1 MTSSAV
7 STGIDAVAVARRLV
21 DTAGGAIEAAVSHA
35 AEVTDGGADI
45 DDHQVHTERIAY
57 LATQVRAAG
66 ALVASSEGLRAASV
80 RDEQQEDAA
89 LVYAAEATHALR
101 SAIEASRDDFGI
113 DDAAHALDDAE
124 LRAAVRAGLDQSR
137 VRELGRRAIAS
148 LGVNNLDLRDDAAML
163 TRETARDFA
172 RHEVA
177 PIAQDIHR
185 QDLLV
190 PDSLIERFSA
200 LGFFGASIPEQYGGT
215 GMGYLPMVVMT
226 EELSAASLGAAGSLH
241 TRPEILAHALQ
252 AGGTDAQKE
261 EWLPKLASG
270 EVLVAIGVTE
280 PDVGSDNANLQVR
293 ATPTDVDGV
302 RGWRINGAKAWSTFS
317 GRANVISMLVR
328 TNPNLEAAGRGLS
341 VLIVPKD
348 PHYGHE
354 WTQTQPEGGS
364 MSATANPTPGY
375 RGMHSFTV
383 AIDNYFVP
391 HANLVGEDA
400 GMGRGFALQMG
411 GFAVGRLQT
420 GGRACG
426 VAQASLEKACQYVA
440 QREQFGKP
448 IGEYQ
453 LTQYRIGEMVARLA
467 AARQLT
473 YAAAHDFDSRGLPAP
488 MAKLLAC
495 DVAVNVS
502 QAAQQLHGGWGYSE
516 EDPISRYVSDA
527 LVLPIFEGVKPIL
540 ELKVVGRQL
549 LAAAVGR

>member
-1 MTSSAV
+1 MTNSGV

-21 DTAGGAIEAAVSHA
+21 DAAGDAIDAAIAHA
-35 AEVTDGGADI
+35 AEVTDGGAAI

-66 ALVASSEGLRAASV
+66 ALVASSEGLREAGV
-80 RDEQQEDAA
+80 RDEQQEGAA

-101 SAIEASRDDFGI
+101 SAIEAARDDFGI
-113 DDAAHALDDAE
+113 DAAADALDAAE

-137 VRELGRRAIAS
+137 VRALGRRAIAS

-163 TRETARDFA
+163 TRETARDFG
-172 RHEVA
+172 RNEVA

-190 PDSLIERFSA
+190 PDSLIERFSS

-252 AGGTDAQKE
+252 TGGTDAQKE

-280 PDVGSDNANLQVR
+280 PDVGSDNANLQAR

-354 WTQTQPEGGS
+354 WTQSQPEGGS

-473 YAAAHDFDSRGLPAP
+473 YAAADNFDSRGLPAP

-495 DVAVNVS
+495 DVAVSVS

-527 LVLPIFEGVKPIL
+527 LVLPIFEGVKPVL

-549 LAAAVGR
+549 LAAAAG

>member
-1 MTSSAV
+1 M
-7 STGIDAVAVARRLV
+7 
-21 DTAGGAIEAAVSHA
+21 
-35 AEVTDGGADI
+35 
-45 DDHQVHTERIAY
+45 
-57 LATQVRAAG
+57 
-66 ALVASSEGLRAASV
+66 
-80 RDEQQEDAA
+80 
-89 LVYAAEATHALR
+89 
-101 SAIEASRDDFGI
+101 
-113 DDAAHALDDAE
+113 
-124 LRAAVRAGLDQSR
+124 
-137 VRELGRRAIAS
+137 
-148 LGVNNLDLRDDAAML
+148 
-163 TRETARDFA
+163 
-172 RHEVA
+172 
-177 PIAQDIHR
+177 
-185 QDLLV
+185 
-190 PDSLIERFSA
+190 
-200 LGFFGASIPEQYGGT
+200 
-215 GMGYLPMVVMT
+215 
-226 EELSAASLGAAGSLH
+226 
-241 TRPEILAHALQ
+241 
-252 AGGTDAQKE
+252 
-261 EWLPKLASG
+261 
-270 EVLVAIGVTE
+270 
-280 PDVGSDNANLQVR
+280 
-293 ATPTDVDGV
+293 
-302 RGWRINGAKAWSTFS
+302 
-317 GRANVISMLVR
+317 
-328 TNPNLEAAGRGLS
+328 
-341 VLIVPKD
+341 LIVPKD

-383 AIDNYFVP
+383 AIDNYFVR
-391 HANLVGEDA
+391 HANLVGEDD

-495 DVAVNVS
+495 DVAVSVS

-549 LAAAVGR
+549 LAAAAG

>member
-1 MTSSAV
+1 MTISGV

-21 DTAGGAIEAAVSHA
+21 DAAGDAIDAAIAHA
-35 AEVTDGGADI
+35 AEVTDGGAAI

-66 ALVASSEGLRAASV
+66 ALVASSEGLREAGV

-89 LVYAAEATHALR
+89 LVYAAEATHVLR
-101 SAIEASRDDFGI
+101 SAIEAARDDFGI
-113 DDAAHALDDAE
+113 DDAADALDDAE
-124 LRAAVRAGLDQSR
+124 LRSAVRAGLNESR
-137 VRELGRRAIAS
+137 VRGLGRRAIAS

-172 RHEVA
+172 RNEVA

-190 PDSLIERFSA
+190 PDSLIERFSS

-252 AGGTDAQKE
+252 TGGTDAQKE

-280 PDVGSDNANLQVR
+280 PDVGSDNANLQAR

-328 TNPNLEAAGRGLS
+328 TNPNPEAAGRGLS

-348 PHYGHE
+348 PHYGYE

-473 YAAAHDFDSRGLPAP
+473 YAAADNFDSRGLPAP

-495 DVAVNVS
+495 DVAVSVS

-527 LVLPIFEGVKPIL
+527 LVLPIFEGVKPVL

-549 LAAAVGR
+549 LAAAAG

>member
-1 MTSSAV
+1 MTS
-7 STGIDAVAVARRLV
+7 TGVDIDAVVVARSLVDAAGSAIDAAVAHAAGV
-21 DTAGGAIEAAVSHA
+21 TEGGAL
-35 AEVTDGGADI
+35 I

-57 LATQVRAAG
+57 LATQVRAAS
-66 ALVASSEGLRAASV
+66 ALVASSEALREAGV

-101 SAIEASRDDFGI
+101 SAIEAARDDFGI
-113 DDAAHALDDAE
+113 DAAADALDAPE
-124 LRAAVRAGLDQSR
+124 LRSAVRAGLDESR
-137 VRELGRRAIAS
+137 VRALGRRALAS

-163 TRETARDFA
+163 TRETAREFA
-172 RHEVA
+172 RNEVA
-177 PIAQDIHR
+177 PIAQEIHR
-185 QDLLV
+185 EDLLV
-190 PDSLIERFSA
+190 PDSLLDRFSS

-241 TRPEILAHALQ
+241 TRPEILAHALLT
-252 AGGTDAQKE
+252 GGTDGQKE

-328 TNPNLEAAGRGLS
+328 TNPNPEAAGRGLS

-348 PHYGHE
+348 AHYGHE

-400 GMGRGFALQMG
+400 GLGRGFALQMG

-426 VAQASLEKACQYVA
+426 VAQASLEKACQYVT

-453 LTQYRIGEMVARLA
+453 LTQFRIGEMVARLA

-473 YAAAHDFDSRGLPAP
+473 YAAANDFNSRGLPAP

-495 DVAVNVS
+495 DVAVDVS

-549 LAAAVGR
+549 LAAAASR

>member
-1 MTSSAV
+1 MA
-7 STGIDAVAVARRLV
+7 STGVDIDAVSVARTLVDAAGAAIDAAVA
-21 DTAGGAIEAAVSHA
+21 HA
-35 AEVTDGGADI
+35 AEVTEGGALI
-45 DDHQVHTERIAY
+45 DDYQVHTERIAY
-57 LATQVRAAG
+57 LATQVRAAS
-66 ALVASSEGLRAASV
+66 ALVASSEALREAGV
-80 RDEQQEDAA
+80 HDEQQEDAA
-89 LVYAAEATHALR
+89 LVYAAEATHTLR
-101 SAIEASRDDFGI
+101 SAIEAARDDFGI
-113 DDAAHALDDAE
+113 DDAASALHERE
-124 LRAAVRAGLDQSR
+124 LRTAVRAGLDESR
-137 VRELGRRAIAS
+137 VRALGRRAIAS

-163 TRETARDFA
+163 TRETAREFA
-172 RHEVA
+172 RNEVV
-177 PIAQDIHR
+177 PIAQEIHR

-190 PDSLIERFSA
+190 PDSLIERFSS

-241 TRPEILAHALQ
+241 TRPEILAHALLT
-252 AGGTDAQKE
+252 GGTDAQKE

-280 PDVGSDNANLQVR
+280 PDVGSDNANLPGR
-293 ATPTDVDGV
+293 ATPTTGDGV
-302 RGWRINGAKAWSTFS
+302 QGWRINGAKAWSTFS
-317 GRANVISMLVR
+317 GRADVISMLVR
-328 TNPNLEAAGRGLS
+328 TNPNPEAAGRGLS

-354 WTQTQPEGGS
+354 WTQPQPEGGS

-391 HANLVGEDA
+391 HANLVGEDE

-426 VAQASLEKACQYVA
+426 VAQASLEKACQYVT

-453 LTQYRIGEMVARLA
+453 LTQFRIGEMVARLA

-495 DVAVNVS
+495 ETSTATS

-516 EDPISRYVSDA
+516 EDPIARYVSDA

-549 LAAAVGR
+549 LAAAAGR

>member
-1 MTSSAV
+1 MTS
-7 STGIDAVAVARRLV
+7 TGVDIDAVAVARNLV
-21 DTAGGAIEAAVSHA
+21 DAAGSAIDAAVAHA
-35 AEVTDGGADI
+35 AEVTEGGALI

-57 LATQVRAAG
+57 LATQVRAAS
-66 ALVASSEGLRAASV
+66 ALVASSEGLREAGV

-101 SAIEASRDDFGI
+101 SAIEAARDDFGI
-113 DDAAHALDDAE
+113 DAAADALDAPE
-124 LRAAVRAGLDQSR
+124 LRSAVRAGLDESR
-137 VRELGRRAIAS
+137 VRALGRRALAS

-163 TRETARDFA
+163 TRETAREFA
-172 RHEVA
+172 RNEVA
-177 PIAQDIHR
+177 PIAQEIHR
-185 QDLLV
+185 EDLLV
-190 PDSLIERFSA
+190 PDSLLDRFSS

-241 TRPEILAHALQ
+241 TRPEILAHALLT
-252 AGGTDAQKE
+252 GGTDAQQE

-328 TNPNLEAAGRGLS
+328 TNPNPEAAGRGLS

-348 PHYGHE
+348 AHYGHE

-426 VAQASLEKACQYVA
+426 VAQASLEKACQYVT

-453 LTQYRIGEMVARLA
+453 LTQFRIGEMVARLA

-495 DVAVNVS
+495 DVAVDVS

-549 LAAAVGR
+549 LAAAASR

>member
-1 MTSSAV
+1 MTNSGV

-21 DTAGGAIEAAVSHA
+21 DAAGDAIDAAVAHA
-35 AEVTDGGADI
+35 AEVTDGGAAI

-66 ALVASSEGLRAASV
+66 ALVASSEGLREAGV

-101 SAIEASRDDFGI
+101 SAIEAARDDFGI
-113 DDAAHALDDAE
+113 DAAADALDDAE
-124 LRAAVRAGLDQSR
+124 LRAAVRAGLDESR
-137 VRELGRRAIAS
+137 VRGLGRRAIAS

-172 RHEVA
+172 RNEVA

-190 PDSLIERFSA
+190 PDSLIERFSS

-252 AGGTDAQKE
+252 TGGTDAQKE

-328 TNPNLEAAGRGLS
+328 TNPNREAAGRGLS

-473 YAAAHDFDSRGLPAP
+473 YAAADNFDSRGLPAP

-495 DVAVNVS
+495 DVAVSVS

-527 LVLPIFEGVKPIL
+527 LVLPIFEGVKPVL

-549 LAAAVGR
+549 LAAAAG

>member
-1 MTSSAV
+1 MTNSGV

-21 DTAGGAIEAAVSHA
+21 DAAGDAIDAAVAHA
-35 AEVTDGGADI
+35 AGVTDGGAAI

-66 ALVASSEGLRAASV
+66 ALVASSEGLREAGV

-89 LVYAAEATHALR
+89 LVYAAEATHVLR
-101 SAIEASRDDFGI
+101 SAIEVARDDFGI
-113 DDAAHALDDAE
+113 DDAADALDAAE
-124 LRAAVRAGLDQSR
+124 LRSAVRAGLDQSR
-137 VRELGRRAIAS
+137 VRGLGRRAIAS

-163 TRETARDFA
+163 TRETARDFG
-172 RHEVA
+172 RNEVA

-185 QDLLV
+185 RDLLV
-190 PDSLIERFSA
+190 PDSLIERFSS

-252 AGGTDAQKE
+252 TGGTDAQKE

-391 HANLVGEDA
+391 HSNLVGEDA

-426 VAQASLEKACQYVA
+426 VAQASLEKACQYVS

-473 YAAAHDFDSRGLPAP
+473 YAAADNFDSRGLPAP

-495 DVAVNVS
+495 DVAVSVS

-527 LVLPIFEGVKPIL
+527 LVLPIFEGVKPVL

-549 LAAAVGR
+549 LAAAAG

>member
-1 MTSSAV
+1 MT
-7 STGIDAVAVARRLV
+7 TTELNAVATARSLV
-21 DTAGGAIEAAVSHA
+21 DASQRVVDAALARTAEL
-35 AEVTDGGADI
+35 TDGGAAI
-45 DDHQVHTERIAY
+45 DDHQVLVERVAY
-57 LATQVRAAG
+57 LATQ
-66 ALVASSEGLRAASV
+66 LRAARELVAYVERLAEAGV
-80 RDEQQEDAA
+80 RDAQSETAA

-101 SAIEASRDDFGI
+101 STLEAAGDDLAV
-113 DDAAHALDDAE
+113 AAGTAE
-124 LRAAVRAGLDQSR
+124 LETPELGAAVRSGLDEAR
-137 VRELGRRAIAS
+137 VRELGRQAIVT
-148 LGVNNLDLRDDAAML
+148 LGVNNIDLEDEVATL
-163 TRETARDFA
+163 TREVARDFA
-172 RHEVA
+172 RNEVA
-177 PIAQDIHR
+177 PRAQEIHR
-185 QDLLV
+185 KDLLV
-190 PDSLIERFSA
+190 PDDIIARFA
-200 LGFFGASIPEQYGGT
+200 AQGFFGSSIPEEYGGT
-215 GMGYLPMVVMT
+215 GMGFLPMVVMT

-252 AGGTDAQKE
+252 VGGTEAQKR

-280 PDVGSDNANLQVR
+280 PDVGSDNAHLQTR
-293 ATPTDVDGV
+293 ATPAEVDGV
-302 RGWRINGAKAWSTFS
+302 RGWRLNGSKAWSTFS
-317 GRANVISMLVR
+317 GRADVISMLVR
-328 TNPNLEAAGRGLS
+328 TDPDPAAAGRGLS

-354 WTQTQPEGGS
+354 WRQTQPEGGS
-364 MSATANPTPGY
+364 MTGTANPTPGY

-391 HANLVGEDA
+391 HENLIGEDA

-426 VAQASLEKACQYVA
+426 VAQASLEKACQYVT

-453 LTQYRIGEMVARLA
+453 LTQHRIGEIVARIA

-473 YAAAHDFDSRGLPAP
+473 YASARDFDPRGDAAP

-495 DVAVNVS
+495 DIAVATS

-516 EDPISRYVSDA
+516 EDPIARYVVDA

-549 LAAAVGR
+549 LAAAGS

>member
-21 DTAGGAIEAAVSHA
+21 DAAVGAIEAAVSHA
-35 AEVTDGGADI
+35 AEVTSGGADI

-66 ALVASSEGLRAASV
+66 ALVASSEGLREAGV
-80 RDEQQEDAA
+80 RDEQQADAA

-113 DDAAHALDDAE
+113 DAAADALDAAE
-124 LRAAVRAGLDQSR
+124 LRAAVRAGLDESR

-241 TRPEILAHALQ
+241 TRPEILAHALLT
-252 AGGTDAQKE
+252 GGTDAQKE
-261 EWLPKLASG
+261 EWLPKLAAG

-473 YAAAHDFDSRGLPAP
+473 YAAAHNFDSRGLPAP

-527 LVLPIFEGVKPIL
+527 LVLPIFEGVKPVL

-549 LAAAVGR
+549 LAAAAG

>member
-1 MTSSAV
+1 MTNSGV

-21 DTAGGAIEAAVSHA
+21 DAAGDAIDAAVAHA
-35 AEVTDGGADI
+35 AGVTDGGAAI

-66 ALVASSEGLRAASV
+66 ALVASSEGLREAGV

-89 LVYAAEATHALR
+89 LVYAAEATHVLR
-101 SAIEASRDDFGI
+101 SAIEAARDDFGI
-113 DDAAHALDDAE
+113 GAAADALDDAE
-124 LRAAVRAGLDQSR
+124 LRSAVRAGLDESR
-137 VRELGRRAIAS
+137 VRGLGRRAIAS

-172 RHEVA
+172 RNEVA

-190 PDSLIERFSA
+190 PDSLIERFSS

-252 AGGTDAQKE
+252 TGGTDAQKE

-473 YAAAHDFDSRGLPAP
+473 YAAADNFDSRGLPAP

-495 DVAVNVS
+495 DVAVSVS

-527 LVLPIFEGVKPIL
+527 LVLPIFEGVKPVL

-549 LAAAVGR
+549 LAAAAG